1 MLWLQQVFSFFARKK
16 KQFHAFHVNSKVLQ
30 YMSLPKNTK
39 HIIGNFRCCRCIFRQ
54 KNSRICMVWYIEETP
69 KDSWKVFEFAW
80 GWLMRSECL
89 EVQRGWPSR
98 TCAAWEIGGDLD
110 CMPLYWIRHRSW
122 PIFMLPLKE
131 GDRFYGVEDVGVHP
145 RCEGGLPVASQ
156 RSALPVNAMIHGCQY
171 CQSTI
176 NVTVS
181 FLSLLHVRRAQ
192 TLPRKKLI
200 NAAAIKSSLHWSS
213 TDCSSRPTNTGD
225 ALRVNAAWKTR
236 SARSALWCTLAH
248 CDALGYTG
256 ECIAS
261 EELAGSGFWLL

>member
-1 MLWLQQVFSFFARKK
+1 
-16 KQFHAFHVNSKVLQ
+16 
-30 YMSLPKNTK
+30 
-39 HIIGNFRCCRCIFRQ
+39 
-54 KNSRICMVWYIEETP
+54 
-69 KDSWKVFEFAW
+69 
-80 GWLMRSECL
+80 MRSECL

-176 NVTVS
+176 NVTES
-181 FLSLLHVRRAQ
+181 FLSLLHVQRAQ
-192 TLPRKKLI
+192 TLPRNKADKCSCDKVLSPLKF
-200 NAAAIKSSLHWSS
+200 NGLLFTPDQHWRCTAGQCRVEDQVGAI
-213 TDCSSRPTNTGD
+213 
-225 ALRVNAAWKTR
+225 
-236 SARSALWCTLAH
+236 CTVMH
-248 CDALGYTG
+248 
-256 ECIAS
+256 
-261 EELAGSGFWLL
+261 SGTL